1 MYPFSVIDPNTLMLT
16 AIGVFVVTGLF
27 MALAHRIRHE
37 RAYAWLAA
45 GNLSFAIGWA
55 LTLAEHVIGVN
66 WLTVPLSNIFLLL
79 LPVMLICASLAF
91 LRLSGIGF
99 ALIVASPVVVT
110 LFFVLAET
118 MHHPI
123 IPGALTS
130 SLNGAMYLGTAWIFS
145 RYSYP
150 RGGVVQAIIGANM
163 LIGAV
168 FIARTAVLLFAS
180 VAPDRVPPVFLVQLV
195 YTALFVN
202 LVCALAQ
209 ALCFPLLDFIRA
221 ELDHSRVSRRF
232 SNLADRDGLTG
243 TYNRRA
249 FTVRLEVEL
258 QFHKPNRLPLSVI
271 LLDIDHLDA
280 INDSYGRGAGDAALL
295 AVAEV
300 VESCSRGNDTFARF
314 GDDEFAL
321 LLPETTLG
329 QASATAES
337 IRAAIANLDRGEQ
350 PDVAVPMTC
359 SAGIA
364 ALGQRDDT
372 QATLLANADIALLE
386 AKRSGGNCVYP
397 PPNATPPTQFERD
410 DDSPQGGADLSLVA
424 AMLDPGSRL
433 ETDARE

>member
-16 AIGVFVVTGLF
+16 AIGVFFVTGLF
-27 MALAHRIRHE
+27 MALAHRIRQE

-55 LTLAEHVIGVN
+55 LTLAENVIGVN
-66 WLTVPLSNIFLLL
+66 WITVPLSNIFLLL
-79 LPVMLICASLAF
+79 LPVMLICASLEF
-91 LRLSGIGF
+91 LRLPGIGF
-99 ALIVASPVVVT
+99 ALIVASPIVVT
-110 LFFVLAET
+110 LYFVLAET

-130 SLNGAMYLGTAWIFS
+130 SLDGAMYLGTAWIFS

-150 RGGVVQAIIGANM
+150 RGSVVQAIIGANV
-163 LIGAV
+163 LIGGV

-180 VAPDRVPPVFLVQLV
+180 VAPEHVPSTFLVQLV

-209 ALCFPLLDFIRA
+209 ALCFPLLDFMRA
-221 ELDHSRVSRRF
+221 ESDHSRVSRRL
-232 SNLADRDGLTG
+232 SNLADRDSLTG

-249 FTVRLEVEL
+249 FTVRLAVEL

-271 LLDIDHLDA
+271 LLDIDHLDT
-280 INDSYGRGAGDAALL
+280 INDGYGRGAGDAALL

-300 VESCSRGNDTFARF
+300 VESCSRSNDTFARF
-314 GDDEFAL
+314 GDDAFAL

-337 IRAAIANLDRGEQ
+337 IRAAVASLDRGEQ

-359 SAGIA
+359 SAGVA
-364 ALGQRDDT
+364 ALNQRTDT

-386 AKRSGGNCVYP
+386 AKRIGGNCVYP
-397 PPNATPPTQFERD
+397 PPNVGEPAATDHEDHPDE
-410 DDSPQGGADLSLVA
+410 GGADLSLVA
-424 AMLDPGSRL
+424 AMLEPGIGPR
-433 ETDARE
+433 D

>member
-16 AIGVFVVTGLF
+16 AIGVFSVTGLF
-27 MALAHRIRHE
+27 MALAHGIRNE

-55 LTLAEHVIGVN
+55 LALAENVIGVG
-66 WLTVPLSNIFLLL
+66 WITVPLSNIFLLL
-79 LPVMLICASLAF
+79 LPVMLICASLEF
-91 LRLSGIGF
+91 LRLPGIGF
-99 ALIVASPVVVT
+99 ALIVSSPIVLT
-110 LFFVLAET
+110 LYFVLAET

-130 SLNGAMYLGTAWIFS
+130 SLDGAMYLGTAWIFN

-150 RGGVVQAIIGANM
+150 RGSVVQAIIGANV

-180 VAPDRVPPVFLVQLV
+180 VAPERVAPLFLEQLV

-202 LVCALAQ
+202 LICALAQ
-209 ALCFPLLDFIRA
+209 ALCFPLLDFMRA
-221 ELDHSRVSRRF
+221 ESDRSRVSRRL
-232 SNLADRDGLTG
+232 SNLADRDSLTG

-249 FTVRLEVEL
+249 FTVRLEVEI

-271 LLDIDHLDA
+271 VLDIDHLDA

-295 AVAEV
+295 ATAEI

-321 LLPETTLG
+321 LLPETTIS
-329 QASATAES
+329 QASAMAES
-337 IRAAIANLDRGEQ
+337 IRAAVANLDRGDQ

-359 SAGIA
+359 SAGVA
-364 ALGQRDDT
+364 SLNHRSDT
-372 QATLLANADIALLE
+372 QSTLLANADIALFE
-386 AKRSGGNCVYP
+386 AKRSGGNCIYP
-397 PPNATPPTQFERD
+397 PPNINGPAMPDED
-410 DDSPQGGADLSLVA
+410 DAHAKIGGSDLSLVA
-424 AMLDPGSRL
+424 AMLEPGA
-433 ETDARE
+433 EQGEP